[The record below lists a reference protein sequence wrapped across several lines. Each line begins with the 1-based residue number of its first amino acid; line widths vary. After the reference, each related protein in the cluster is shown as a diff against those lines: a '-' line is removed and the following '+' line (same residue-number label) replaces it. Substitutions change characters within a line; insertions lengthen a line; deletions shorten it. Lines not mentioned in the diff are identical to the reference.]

1 MFTSNS
7 EMHLR
12 LARGTEDP
20 DLAMARYMMAI
31 EEAVR
36 ELKLA
41 QAPLRGLRRR

>member
-12 LARGTEDP
+12 LARGAEDA
-20 DLAMARYMMAI
+20 DFAMAEYMRAI

-36 ELKLA
+36 ELK
-41 QAPLRGLRRR
+41 QAGSAAPSRRR